1 MKILLTKKNLLNNG
15 QKEIYNTIIDA
26 VNEKSNQKIFFIDSP
41 GGYGKTFL
49 FNMMLAEIRL
59 QNQIAIAVAS
69 SEIAALLLNGGR
81 TAHSRFKIPI
91 PIIETSTLNISKN
104 SELADL
110 IRMAKLIIWDEALMV
125 HRYIFEAVDRTFKD
139 LTDNS
144 DEPFRGKIIVME
156 GDFRQILH
164 IVIREKR
171 AYIVNACIKSSNLW
185 RFIKVM
191 HLTENM
197 RVQDIM
203 QKQFVDYLLKIGER
217 KETIHENIGENIIQ
231 LPNKIIFD
239 ENDTIVSFISKIFY
253 NLNENYSNDQTYV
266 DYIKDRAILTPKNE
280 DVDSINEQIINIF
293 PGEAKEFLSA
303 DSVEDKDE
311 VHLGLYL
318 IEFLN
323 TLIPSGTP
331 PHRLIL
337 KKGVPIILLRNL
349 STTEGLCNGIRLIVR
364 KFNKHVIDAEIL
376 IGSHLGK
383 RVFIPRISIT
393 PSDTELPFK
402 LICRQFPI
410 RLAFAMSI
418 NKAQGQTIPYMGL
431 YLPNPVFT
439 HGQLYVALSRVQS
452 KDNFW
457 FWLKMV
463 KLMKILIPKILYI
476 KKFLHNLQFVY
487 IIYLYLFFNIICIY
501 FFIYILTLFVYIFCI
516 YFTI

>member
-1 MKILLTKKNLLNNG
+1 
-15 QKEIYNTIIDA
+15 
-26 VNEKSNQKIFFIDSP
+26 
-41 GGYGKTFL
+41 
-49 FNMMLAEIRL
+49 
-59 QNQIAIAVAS
+59 
-69 SEIAALLLNGGR
+69 
-81 TAHSRFKIPI
+81 
-91 PIIETSTLNISKN
+91 
-104 SELADL
+104 
-110 IRMAKLIIWDEALMV
+110 MV
-125 HRYIFEAVDRTFKD
+125 HRYIFEVVDRTFKD

-144 DEPFRGKIIVME
+144 DEPFRGKIIVMG
-156 GDFRQILH
+156 GDFRQILPV
-164 IVIREKR
+164 VIWGTR
-171 AYIVNACIKSSNLW
+171 AHIVNACIKSSNLW

-197 RVQDIM
+197 RVQDAM
-203 QKQFVDYLLKIGER
+203 QKQFVDYLLKIGEG
-217 KETIHENIGENIIQ
+217 KETIYENIGEDIIQ
-231 LPNKIIFD
+231 LPNEIIFD

-311 VHLGLYL
+311 VHLGLYP

-323 TLIPSGTP
+323 TLTPSGTP

-337 KKGVPIILLRNL
+337 KKGVPIILLWNL
-349 STTEGLCNGIRLIVR
+349 SPTEGLCNGTRLIVR
-364 KFNKHVIDAEIL
+364 EFNKHVIDAEIL
-376 IGSHLGK
+376 TGSHLGK

-402 LICRQFPI
+402 LIRHQFPI

-452 KDNFW
+452 KDNI
-457 FWLKMV
+457 LVLV
-463 KLMKILIPKILYI
+463 KDGQIDENTYTKNI
-476 KKFLHNLQFVY
+476 VY
-487 IIYLYLFFNIICIY
+487 KE
-501 FFIYILTLFVYIFCI
+501 IF
-516 YFTI
+516 T